1 MIIFIRR
8 IFPYLL
14 RISVQTE
21 PDVAASSVL
30 RFKIAIQQKDE
41 KKAAEIV
48 DKMMSCRDF
57 DADYLK

>member
-1 MIIFIRR
+1 
-8 IFPYLL
+8 
-14 RISVQTE
+14 VQTE
-21 PDVAASSVL
+21 PEVAASSVL

-41 KKAAEIV
+41 KQAAEIV